1 MATPF
6 FGKRE
11 ETPAVVRQGTAS
23 SYVSP
28 LSSASQLATLKSLSD
43 SATALSATGGSKL
56 TVGPN
61 IKLKGVEIT
70 DCDTLIVDGLV
81 EATMS
86 ARVMLISEQGAF
98 KGSAE
103 LDLAEIRG
111 VFDGHLTVRQKL
123 VIYATGKITGTIR
136 YGKLVVEDG
145 AQVSGDIV
153 FDAQGETS
161 KPAVTLK
168 TP

>member
-1 MATPF
+1 
-6 FGKRE
+6 
-11 ETPAVVRQGTAS
+11 
-23 SYVSP
+23 
-28 LSSASQLATLKSLSD
+28 
-43 SATALSATGGSKL
+43 
-56 TVGPN
+56 
-61 IKLKGVEIT
+61 
-70 DCDTLIVDGLV
+70 
-81 EATMS
+81 MS